1 VKLAVRTASGVG
13 LLVILIAAIFLG
25 LGYLAAFLGL
35 VAALALYEYRELW
48 RHRGLQP
55 AVLVLVPL
63 TAFWLF
69 RYAYPQ
75 VPTANIGLLAA
86 ALAGLALTLAMGL
99 EDRPIGRWATATAGA
114 IWLGYLPGCLLLL
127 YVAAGSRGRAAAL
140 ILLTVGISVLGDT
153 GAYLAGSRLGR
164 HRFFPR
170 ISPSK
175 TWEGAVVG
183 LLLPTVVAGIL
194 LPVVLPRLDHLAAF
208 GIAAAAAAA
217 AIVGDLAESQMKREV
232 GVKDSGRLIPG
243 HGGIL
248 DRADSL
254 IFVGAVVYCL
264 LGVAHAF

>member
-13 LLVILIAAIFLG
+13 LLVIVVAATYLG
-25 LGYLAAFLGL
+25 ISYLAGL
-35 VAALALYEYRELW
+35 VGLVLAVGLFEYRQLW
-48 RHRGLQP
+48 SRRGLQP
-55 AVLVLVPL
+55 SVLVLVPL
-63 TAFWLF
+63 AAFWLF

-75 VPTANIGLLAA
+75 IPAATIGLLGAG
-86 ALAGLALTLAMGL
+86 LGGLALTLAQRHQA
-99 EDRPIGRWATATAGA
+99 RPIASWATAVAGA

-127 YVAAGSRGRAAAL
+127 YVAAGSHRRAMAL

-153 GAYLAGSRLGR
+153 GAYLAGSRFGR
-164 HRFFPR
+164 HPFMAR

-183 LLLPTVVAGIL
+183 WLLPTVVAGSL
-194 LPVVLPRLDHLAAF
+194 LPVVLPRLDHLASF

-217 AIVGDLAESQMKREV
+217 AIVGDLSESQLKREA

-248 DRADSL
+248 DRVDSL
-254 IFVGAVVYCL
+254 IFVGAVVYSL